1 MSTIVA
7 ISTSPGIG
15 GIGIIRMSGKEAF
28 SILNKIFKPKNN
40 SEIKGYSMKYGNIID
55 NENNKIIDEVLVSY
69 FISPKSYTT
78 EDMCEINSHG
88 GIIVMKQILDLCL
101 KNGAELA
108 EAGEFTKRAF
118 LNGRIDLIKAE
129 AIIDIINAKTEKE
142 KEASVCQLNGFLS
155 KEIEDIEKELLSFTA
170 DIEANIDYPEYD
182 TEQVSKNKAI
192 SILNSVNQKL
202 LKLKDSFNNGKILKE
217 GINTVIIGR
226 PNVGKSSLLNV
237 LLKEERAIVTEYEGT
252 TRDTIEEYI
261 NIKGIPLKIIDTAG
275 IRNTENE
282 VEKIGIEKS
291 IEIAKSADLIIA
303 IFDASQILKEDD
315 MRIIEIIKDKNVI
328 IVLNKMD
335 LVVNNETIRII
346 ESLKKAVIKISALEK
361 QGIDAIYEEIIRL
374 YDLSKINLEGENIVT
389 NSRHQNLINHSL
401 NSLEKAL
408 NTINQG
414 LPLDI
419 ISIDVK
425 DILINLGKITG
436 KNVSDD
442 VINEIF
448 SKFCLG
454 K

>member
-15 GIGIIRMSGKEAF
+15 GIGIIRMSGKDTFE
-28 SILNKIFKPKNN
+28 ILNKIFKPKNDT
-40 SEIKGYSMKYGNIID
+40 EIKGYTMKYGNIID

-78 EDMCEINSHG
+78 ENMCEINSHG
-88 GIIVMKQILDLCL
+88 GVIVMKQILDLCL

-142 KEASVCQLNGFLS
+142 KDASVSQLNGFLS
-155 KEIEDIEKELLSFTA
+155 KEITNIEKELLSFTA
-170 DIEANIDYPEYD
+170 DIEANIDYPEYVI
-182 TEQVSKNKAI
+182 EQVSVNK
-192 SILNSVNQKL
+192 SLDTLNSVKNKL
-202 LKLKDSFNNGKILKE
+202 LKLKESFNNGKILKE
-217 GINTVIIGR
+217 GINTAIIGR

-237 LLKEERAIVTEYEGT
+237 LLKEERAIVTEFEGT

-275 IRNTENE
+275 IRETDNA

-303 IFDASQILKEDD
+303 IFDISQDLKDDDRRILEL
-315 MRIIEIIKDKNVI
+315 IANKNAI
-328 IVLNKMD
+328 IVLNKID
-335 LVVNNETIRII
+335 LTVNKTTESAINELNKEI
-346 ESLKKAVIKISALEK
+346 VKISALER
-361 QGIDAIYEEIIRL
+361 QGIDDIYEKIVKL
-374 YDLSKINLEGENIVT
+374 YDLNKINIEGENIVT
-389 NSRHQNLINHSL
+389 NSRHQYLINQSL

-408 NTINQG
+408 ETVNSG

-419 ISIDVK
+419 IAIDVR
-425 DILINLGKITG
+425 DILMNLGKITG
-436 KNVSDD
+436 KNVSED